1 MMIKKIQ
8 QIYDAIVLDRPVFT
22 LLVLLTVA
30 IISGWQAQHFELDAS
45 ADSLTL
51 EQDSDLEYFRTISG
65 RYATQEA
72 LFVAYKPQRDLLEK
86 SQMAHIATLRDAL
99 ANITGIDQVTSLLDV
114 PLLRSPPVAL
124 TELADNLRTLESADV
139 DLVAAREELINSPIY
154 RNLLVSPDFS
164 TTALQLDLA
173 VDTRYHHLLEARNQL
188 RVTRDTVGLSP
199 SQQFELTEATELFR
213 AYNSDFNLRRHQLIQ
228 QVRDVLANHNDQAEL
243 FLGGVPMIADDMIT
257 YVGNDIVTFGAG
269 VAIFIIISLA
279 VLFRRIRFV
288 ILPLMTCG
296 FTVLVMVGLLGFL
309 RWPAT
314 VISSN
319 FVSLLLIL
327 TMSMTLHLIVRYRQ
341 TLAGQPTLSQRDL
354 VREAVHTLAR
364 PCLFATLTTIVA
376 FISLLVS
383 GIRPVID
390 FGWMMT
396 IGLVIAYSSTF
407 LVFPATLVLLPASQ
421 ADIDPLSGPSFSAQL
436 GEFTERHG
444 GSILVTSLLLAVFT
458 ISGISQLAV
467 ENSFINYFSDKT
479 EIHQGMLLIDQ
490 KLGGTTPLDVV
501 FKLNDASAE
510 QDSSEDDLWG
520 DGTDSGTSS
529 DDDLWEDE
537 DDGFWEDESG
547 VSEALVGTSN
557 SDDRHWF
564 TRDRMA
570 QIRAVHDYLDDLPE
584 TGKVMSMRSMME
596 LAEQFT
602 DGEPLGDLELA
613 LLYTRIPAEFR
624 SLVIDPYISVENNE
638 ARISMRLVDSDPNLK
653 RNELIERIRTDL
665 VEKVGLQPDQFQ
677 LTNMMV
683 LYNNM
688 LQSLFQSQIL
698 TLGAVFI
705 GIMAM
710 FLWLFR
716 SITLAIIAI
725 IPNLLSACFV
735 LGVMGWAGIPLDMMT
750 ITIAAIAIGI
760 AVDNTIHYIERFTSE
775 FRVDQHYIDTMKRC
789 HNSIGKSMFYTSL
802 TIIVGFSILVLS
814 NFIPTIYFGVLTSL
828 AMLIA
833 ILGALLLLPRL
844 ILLTRPF
851 GPEAAAKTDG

>member
-1 MMIKKIQ
+1 MIKKIQ
-8 QIYDAIVLDRPVFT
+8 QLYDAVVLDRPVPT
-22 LLVLLTVA
+22 LLVLLCVA
-30 IISGWQAQHFELDAS
+30 LFSGWQAQHFELDAS

-51 EQDSDLEYFRTISG
+51 EHDSDLEYFRTISG

-86 SQMAHIATLRDAL
+86 SQLAHIATLRDAL
-99 ANITGIDQVTSLLDV
+99 ATIDGIDQVTSLLDV

-124 TELADNLRTLESADV
+124 TELASNLRTLESADV
-139 DLVAAREELINSPIY
+139 DLDAARQELSNSPIY

-173 VDTRYHHLLEARNQL
+173 VDARYRQLLEARNQL
-188 RVTRDTVGLSP
+188 RVTRDTVGLNP
-199 SQQFELTEATELFR
+199 SQQTELIEASELFR

-228 QVRDVLANHNDQAEL
+228 QVRVVLASHNDQAEL

-269 VAIFIIISLA
+269 VAIFIIVSLA
-279 VLFRRIRFV
+279 VLFRRLRFV
-288 ILPLMTCG
+288 ILPLLTCG
-296 FTVLVMVGLLGFL
+296 FTVLVMVGLLGLL

-341 TLAGQPTLSQRDL
+341 TLASDPQLSQRDL

-407 LVFPATLVLLPASQ
+407 LVFPATLVLLPTSQ
-421 ADIDPLSGPSFSAQL
+421 DDVDPPGGPSFSARL

-458 ISGISQLAV
+458 ISGIGQLAV

-501 FKLNDASAE
+501 FKLSDATAE
-510 QDSSEDDLWG
+510 QQNDDADLWGDDDNAGATSDEDLWGDEDDDLWG
-520 DGTDSGTSS
+520 DEVT
-529 DDDLWEDE
+529 
-537 DDGFWEDESG
+537 ESAEPTG
-547 VSEALVGTSN
+547 S

-564 TRDRMA
+564 TRDRMQ
-570 QIRAVHDYLDDLPE
+570 QIRVVHDYLDGLPE

-624 SLVIDPYISVENNE
+624 GLVIDPYVSVENNE

-653 RNELIERIRTDL
+653 RNQLMEKIRTDL
-665 VEKVGLQPDQFQ
+665 VEKVGLAPDQFQ

-710 FLWLFR
+710 FLQLFR

-735 LGVMGWAGIPLDMMT
+735 LGIMGWAGIPLDMMT

-760 AVDNTIHYIERFTSE
+760 AVDNTIHYIERFTVE
-775 FRVDQHYIDTMKRC
+775 FRLDQHYIETMKRC
-789 HNSIGKSMFYTSL
+789 HSSIGKSMFYTSL

-844 ILLTRPF
+844 IILTKPF
-851 GPEAAAKTDG
+851 GAQAAS